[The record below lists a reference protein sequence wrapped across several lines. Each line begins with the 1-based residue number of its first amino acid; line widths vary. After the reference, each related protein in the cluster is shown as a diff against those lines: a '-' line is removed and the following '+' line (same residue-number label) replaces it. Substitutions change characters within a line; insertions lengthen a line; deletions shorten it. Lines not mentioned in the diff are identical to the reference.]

1 MYLPITYRYTSI
13 NKQLNLQNSPQSTFY
28 PKLPHTTSIQYPFP
42 NDEVLRE
49 HYRNPYGHVRI
60 GRILEDLD
68 SLAGYIAY
76 QHCDDDDP
84 STRPPLLVTVGV
96 EKITLHNH
104 KLTLTKDMVAAGR
117 VVWTGK
123 SSLDISIEITQDG
136 VNQMEALFT
145 FVARD
150 QETGKAHPINPL
162 KPETTEDREV
172 FCVRQRNYDARK
184 AALDKNKST
193 AKGAPTPEEQIKVD
207 KLMTEALIYY
217 DLPALADPSTILS
230 SSTRRENTITA
241 QPQARNIHSRI
252 FGGYLMRQAFQLA
265 HSTAY
270 LFGGSRPWCELIDNI
285 VFRKPV
291 NIGDLLRFK
300 SVVLHSAQVNSTIGG
315 TGDTNAKDR
324 KGILHVQVE
333 TIVTNAEKLTS
344 SVTNTFNFRFA
355 YGLKE
360 GRQPRRVIP
369 SSSEEALQIVRLCSD
384 LM

>member
-1 MYLPITYRYTSI
+1 M
-13 NKQLNLQNSPQSTFY
+13 
-28 PKLPHTTSIQYPFP
+28 
-42 NDEVLRE
+42 
-49 HYRNPYGHVRI
+49 
-60 GRILEDLD
+60 
-68 SLAGYIAY
+68 
-76 QHCDDDDP
+76 
-84 STRPPLLVTVGV
+84 

-123 SSLDISIEITQDG
+123 SSLDIFIEIIQDG
-136 VNQMEALFT
+136 VTQMEALFT

-162 KPETTEDREV
+162 KPETTEDKEV
-172 FCVRQRNYDARK
+172 FCVRQRKYDARK
-184 AALDKNKST
+184 AALDKNTSTST
-193 AKGAPTPEEQIKVD
+193 AKGAQTLEEQIKVD
-207 KLMTEALIYY
+207 KLMTEALTYY

-300 SVVLHSAQVNSTIGG
+300 SVVLHSAEVNNTIGG
-315 TGDTNAKDR
+315 TNAKDR
-324 KGILHVQVE
+324 KGVLHVQVE

-369 SSSEEALQIVRLCSD
+369 SSSEEALQIVRLCKD
-384 LM
+384 LI